1 MQYEISSGTN
11 AKQQAQDDLQDF
23 NKGQTSFV
31 LLFNTDYEQKMRN
44 TNSNQYNNIKKPPNR
59 ETGGFRLSSE
69 SSSIFI

>member
-44 TNSNQYNNIKKPPNR
+44 TNSNQYNNIKKHNDR
-59 ETGGFRLSSE
+59 N
-69 SSSIFI
+69 